1 MEFCE
6 KCKKSIE
13 THGRI
18 RHVVCSGACTKKFHG
33 SCVNLDESLIPL
45 IISSVNI
52 RWLCDGCLIHSRTQT
67 DLWEFRDAMST
78 AKIWKQF
85 ESHENLLSEIQ
96 NRLNR
101 LENYKFLRKR
111 FHVNGKPNKIYR
123 RFSQSCVV
131 QICSIFILDI
141 IRFYF

>member
-18 RHVVCSGACTKKFHG
+18 RHVVCSGACAKKFHG

-52 RWLCDGCLIHSRTQT
+52 RWLCDGCLIHS
-67 DLWEFRDAMST
+67 RDAMST

-131 QICSIFILDI
+131 
-141 IRFYF
+141 